1 VKSFRPRRREQRS
14 AGFDPRWLREAR
26 VLLPDRGPQ
35 RPPGRSPEPAGRGGP
50 VVPASGG
57 RHGRWRVLAVLLAVL
72 EVAALVALV
81 AGPAF
86 RVRHVIIHGAHRLPA
101 QQVVHVAGLDSPGS
115 VFSVDGSGIRRRLQA
130 TSWVEGAMVSA
141 QLPDQVVITI
151 QEWEPVAVYHPTH
164 GGAVYL
170 NDQGSALGLAGADQ
184 ASLLRIDGP
193 ASSAGPGRP
202 MLDSRLLVALV
213 NIQRGLPG
221 LIRQPVVAFRF
232 DRCWD
237 LTMVAGRG
245 WRALFG
251 RMLTAGDYASLESK
265 LAALRALSPYVDF
278 ASPATY
284 VNLMNPQEPAVG
296 HGQDQAPA
304 PTPTPI
310 AHPSGSPSSGGAAGP
325 HLTPSPSPPAL
336 PGDSPSPSGPTVQPT
351 ASPCA

>member
-1 VKSFRPRRREQRS
+1 M
-14 AGFDPRWLREAR
+14 A
-26 VLLPDRGPQ
+26 
-35 RPPGRSPEPAGRGGP
+35 
-50 VVPASGG
+50 PASGR

-72 EVAALVALV
+72 EVAALVVLV
-81 AGPAF
+81 SSPAF
-86 RVRHVIIHGAHRLPA
+86 RVRQVTIHGAHRLSA
-101 QQVVHVAGLDSPGS
+101 QQVEHAAGLDSPGS

-130 TSWVEGAMVSA
+130 TSWIEGAMVSA

-151 QEWEPVAVYHPTH
+151 QEWEPVAVYHPPH
-164 GGAVYL
+164 GGSLYL
-170 NDQGSALGLAGADQ
+170 NDQGAALGLAGADQ
-184 ASLLRIDGP
+184 ASLPRIDGP
-193 ASSAGPGRP
+193 EPSSGPGHP

-251 RMLTAGDYASLESK
+251 RMLTAGDYASLEPK
-265 LAALRALSPYVDF
+265 LAALRALAPYVDF
-278 ASPATY
+278 ANPATY

-296 HGQDQAPA
+296 HGQDQPPT

-325 HLTPSPSPPAL
+325 HLTPSPSPPAV
-336 PGDSPSPSGPTVQPT
+336 PGGSPSPSVPTVQPT
-351 ASPCA
+351 TNACG